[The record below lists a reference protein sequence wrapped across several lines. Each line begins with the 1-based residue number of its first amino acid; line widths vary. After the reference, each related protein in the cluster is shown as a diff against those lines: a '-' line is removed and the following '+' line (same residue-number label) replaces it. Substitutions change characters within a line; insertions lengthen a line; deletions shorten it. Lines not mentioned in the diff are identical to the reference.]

1 MDKLEMAADGPSDSE
16 KRKEDHFPKGTKWDS
31 VPCPKHSKL
40 KQEFFIFSAEL
51 GEKCEAISEKLV
63 HLEGQLQTS
72 VCRVDEGTIQSLQ
85 REIQVVKETLQT
97 VLLQLQPAR
106 EAGEEKAG
114 DFLCDS
120 WCPGKQDLKE

>member
-1 MDKLEMAADGPSDSE
+1 M
-16 KRKEDHFPKGTKWDS
+16 
-31 VPCPKHSKL
+31 
-40 KQEFFIFSAEL
+40 FSAEL

-63 HLEGQLQTS
+63 HLEDQLQS
-72 VCRVDEGTIQSLQ
+72 SACRVDEGVIQSLQ

-97 VLLQLQPAR
+97 MLKQLQPAR
-106 EAGEEKAG
+106 EAEEKAG

>member
-1 MDKLEMAADGPSDSE
+1 MAICCEQQNKNVLNNLERERDCQSPIEYSLIKLA
-16 KRKEDHFPKGTKWDS
+16 
-31 VPCPKHSKL
+31 
-40 KQEFFIFSAEL
+40 
-51 GEKCEAISEKLV
+51 
-63 HLEGQLQTS
+63 
-72 VCRVDEGTIQSLQ
+72 QSLQ

-97 VLLQLQPAR
+97 VLVQLQSAK

>member
-1 MDKLEMAADGPSDSE
+1 MEDISFGAEGHLSE
-16 KRKEDHFPKGTKWDS
+16 
-31 VPCPKHSKL
+31 
-40 KQEFFIFSAEL
+40 EFFIFSAEL

-63 HLEGQLQTS
+63 HLEDQLQSST
-72 VCRVDEGTIQSLQ
+72 CIVDEGVIQSLQ

-97 VLLQLQPAR
+97 MLVQLQPAK